1 MASSSP
7 PLLVRRIA
15 AGVLTAAVS
24 LGLAVTGA
32 AADGAAADGAAAD
45 ESAQGGLDLSVEIT
59 DHGLVATETSI
70 SSADVGTLPDG
81 TRVQYLPAAGN
92 PASFS
97 VVDIDTGEL
106 IDHQSIPPK
115 TLAGPTEILP
125 DGSAYFAL
133 RDGGGVILYHWDA
146 ETHEITEVLEDPAGE
161 LLIRGL
167 QMHDGILYG
176 NTYPRAKVFSY
187 DPATEEVRDYGSVAS
202 DDDYAWGLSVVDGI
216 AYTGTGMHAGHVVA
230 VDLDSGEMA
239 ELELPAEY
247 DEVITYFYSFQ
258 QVGDL
263 IAMGFSPSLNGSYEG
278 VNTLFWDAAAGDWAC
293 EGAIGSFLSLNAPF
307 TDQTDR
313 GTMFFKSEGEIWEFD
328 SADCSVSATGWI
340 DTGLEDTGNHRAL
353 NLLTTADGEEILVG
367 LNRDGSFWRFTPA
380 TGEHEMFDGVV
391 PGAPLTAHS
400 LHIASDGR
408 AYMGTYN
415 GPGTLGRFDP
425 ATQEMEQ
432 IDGPSQADEWLT
444 FDHQLIVGSYGN
456 AVLHMGDPSVEWDY
470 GTNPAERFQLIGEQQ
485 DRVAT
490 MATNGETVAIGTVAD
505 YGVSGGGLT
514 LTDMTDSGVT
524 YRDLV
529 EAQSTTAVTFG
540 NDGLIYAGTSNRGG
554 LSSPNSPLDGHLV
567 VFDPEAGEVL
577 DKVIPVEGNATV
589 AEVVALDDTIWAIT
603 NSSDL
608 VEFDT
613 TTREVVEVYDLGTDT
628 SASTWGAATTLQAHP
643 TDGLLYGIAGTDVFA
658 FDPETHDMQIL
669 AEDGYKRMD
678 IAEDGTLYV
687 IDATNLYTFDVSGAE
702 QGPVEQLEALS
713 AATEGYLD
721 SGDITGPIAHQL
733 QRTLDQAEKHLGADR
748 TVPAVRALERF
759 VRHLENAKMPDSVT
773 EEARADLMH
782 RAEAILDAL
791 D

>member
-1 MASSSP
+1 MSSSSP
-7 PLLVRRIA
+7 PPIGRRIA
-15 AGVLTAAVS
+15 TGALAAAVS
-24 LGLAVTGA
+24 LGLVATGA
-32 AADGAAADGAAAD
+32 AADGPTAD
-45 ESAQGGLDLSVEIT
+45 EPAQEGLDLSVEIT

-81 TRVQYLPAAGN
+81 THVQYLPAAGN

-97 VVDIDTGEL
+97 VVNIETGEL

-146 ETHEITEVLEDPAGE
+146 ETHEITEVLENPAGE

-176 NTYPRAKVFSY
+176 NTYARAKVFSY
-187 DPATEEVRDYGSVAS
+187 DPATGDVRDYGSVAS
-202 DDDYAWGLSVVDGI
+202 DDDYAWGLSVVDGT
-216 AYTGTGMHAGHVVA
+216 AYTGTGMQTGHAVA
-230 VDLDSGEMA
+230 VDLDSGEMT

-278 VNTLFWDAAAGDWAC
+278 VNTLFWDTAAGDWAC

-307 TDQTDR
+307 TDQTER

-328 SADCSVSATGWI
+328 SADCSVSPTGWI

-353 NLLTTADGEEILVG
+353 NLLTTADGEEVLVG

-380 TGEHEMFDGVV
+380 TGEHEVFDGVV

-400 LHIASDGR
+400 VHVASDDR
-408 AYMGTYN
+408 VYMGTYN

-425 ATQEMEQ
+425 ATQEMDQ
-432 IDGPSQADEWLT
+432 IDGPSQADSWLN
-444 FDHQLIVGSYGN
+444 FQDQLVLGSYGN
-456 AVLHMGDPSVEWDY
+456 AVVHMGDPAAEWDY
-470 GTNPAERFQLIGEQQ
+470 GTNPAEQFRLIDEEQ
-485 DRVAT
+485 DRIID
-490 MATNGETVAIGTVAD
+490 MATNGDIVAMATVSD
-505 YGVSGGGLT
+505 YGVRGGGLT
-514 LTDMTDSGVT
+514 LTDMTDRGVT

-540 NDGLIYAGTSNRGG
+540 GDGLIYAGTSVQGG
-554 LSSPNSPLDGHLV
+554 LSSPDSPQDAHLV
-567 VFDPEAGEVL
+567 VVDPETGEVL
-577 DKVIPVEGNATV
+577 DSVVPVPDNRVV
-589 AEVVALDDTIWAIT
+589 AEVVALGETIWALT
-603 NSSDL
+603 TTGDL
-608 VEFDT
+608 VEYDT
-613 TTREVVEVYDLGTDT
+613 TTREVVEVYDVGADT
-628 SASTWGAATTLQAHP
+628 SASTWGLGSTIQVNPA
-643 TDGLLYGIAGTDVFA
+643 DGLLYGIAGTDVFA
-658 FDPETHDMQIL
+658 FDPETRDLQIL

-678 IAEDGTLYV
+678 IAEDGTVYV
-687 IDATNLYTFDVSGAE
+687 IDATNLYSFDVSGAE

-713 AATEGYLD
+713 AATEGYIEA
-721 SGDITGPIAHQL
+721 GDITGPIAHQL
-733 QRTLDQAEKHLGADR
+733 QRALDQAEKHLSADR

-759 VRHLENAKMPDSVT
+759 VRHLDNAKVPDTVT
-773 EEARADLMH
+773 EEARAGLVE

-791 D
+791 G